1 MAGRLPIALAAFGMA
16 CALAA
21 PVLAQTVP
29 PGQEGPLG
37 ALLPPV
43 SGRSVCFARRYDARH
58 LAAHP
63 AQTVSGMVLRIR
75 YHRHEPEQA
84 FPQGQRNY
92 YFTLALDRRGRR
104 KRLTTSGECGPRG
117 DAIVCGVECDG
128 GGFGLK
134 AEAGG
139 TVLVDMT
146 RFGRLRLGRSCD
158 DEEGVEITP
167 GRDDRSFRLE
177 PVDASQ
183 CAFPDE

>member
-1 MAGRLPIALAAFGMA
+1 MAGRLPIALAAFGAA
-16 CALAA
+16 CILAA
-21 PVLAQTVP
+21 PVLAQAVP
-29 PGQEGPLG
+29 PGREGALG
-37 ALLPPV
+37 ALLPPIP
-43 SGRSVCFARRYDARH
+43 GRSVCFARRYDAKH

-63 AQTVSGMVLRIR
+63 AQTITAMVLRIR

-84 FPQGQRNY
+84 LPQGQRSY
-92 YFTLALDRRGRR
+92 YFTLALDRRGR
-104 KRLTTSGECGPRG
+104 KGRLTTSGECGPRG

-139 TVLVDMT
+139 TVLVDLT

-158 DEEGVEITP
+158 DEEGVEVTP

-177 PVDASQ
+177 PVEASQ
-183 CAFPDE
+183 CAVPDE